1 MTGVKEQRI
10 CIKFCFKH
18 SKKASEPQPKMWQKF
33 DTEGMVPKEIVPPGR
48 MVNGKFYC
56 DVLRQL
62 RENIW
67 CKLPDKWHNNSWA
80 LHCDN
85 APAHASL
92 AVRQFLASTNMTVI
106 PHPPYL
112 QDLAICDFFLFPK
125 MKFKLKGRHYDSTEQ
140 IQIKLQNVMKK
151 LTQNDFQKCFLSWK
165 SHWNRC
171 ISAEGDYF
179 KGNGGE

>member
-18 SKKASEPQPKMWQKF
+18 GKTASESQPKMWQKF
-33 DTEGMVPKEIVPPGR
+33 DAEGMVHKKFVPPGQ

-67 CKLPDKWHNNSWA
+67 RKCPDRWCYNSWD
-80 LHCDN
+80 LHRDN
-85 APAHASL
+85 APVHTSL
-92 AVRQFLASTNMTVI
+92 AVRQFLVFTKMTVI

-125 MKFKLKGRHYDSTEQ
+125 KKFKLKGQHYDSTEQ
-140 IQIKLQNVMKK
+140 I
-151 LTQNDFQKCFLSWK
+151 
-165 SHWNRC
+165 
-171 ISAEGDYF
+171 
-179 KGNGGE
+179 